1 MLIPLATIEYWNT
14 GTPYSFNFRE
24 GYTPMMDAIM
34 TADLEIVKTLLPL
47 TDLKSGIC
55 LHVAVRYGQL
65 EIFKHLCGLFEDLKN
80 LKDKKGRTIHKI
92 LLDKNYLYELM
103 IWNQV

>member
-1 MLIPLATIEYWNT
+1 
-14 GTPYSFNFRE
+14 
-24 GYTPMMDAIM
+24 MMDAIM

-65 EIFKHLCGLFEDLKN
+65 EIFKHLCGLFEDWKN
-80 LKDKKGRTIHKI
+80 LKAE
-92 LLDKNYLYELM
+92 LYIRSFLTKAICM
-103 IWNQV
+103 N